1 MGKKW
6 IKLKEIG
13 QLYLEKVI
21 VTFDIPLL
29 FVCND
34 FQDRKYLC
42 LNVDDEAG
50 TTLIAETD
58 NRTLIAMLRDKITME
73 SVFRNA
79 FYDRIIVAEYD
90 VENEEIITKVEKASN
105 ISVDLL
111 PEKDAYLELSNE
123 VILEYISF
131 LDKQMIKVV
140 VEKFS
145 EKKSIIV
152 QQKKFHAYFSST
164 NENIISCWNIK
175 LADTKMEY
183 LCGINASQKMIA

>member
-140 VEKFS
+140 VEYGRS
-145 EKKSIIV
+145 
-152 QQKKFHAYFSST
+152 
-164 NENIISCWNIK
+164 
-175 LADTKMEY
+175 
-183 LCGINASQKMIA
+183 

>member
-79 FYDRIIVAEYD
+79 FYDRIIVVEYD

-140 VEKFS
+140 VEYGRS
-145 EKKSIIV
+145 
-152 QQKKFHAYFSST
+152 
-164 NENIISCWNIK
+164 
-175 LADTKMEY
+175 
-183 LCGINASQKMIA
+183 

>member
-1 MGKKW
+1 M
-6 IKLKEIG
+6 
-13 QLYLEKVI
+13 I

-140 VEKFS
+140 VEYGRS
-145 EKKSIIV
+145 
-152 QQKKFHAYFSST
+152 
-164 NENIISCWNIK
+164 
-175 LADTKMEY
+175 
-183 LCGINASQKMIA
+183 